1 MDTKPRLVDPAW
13 FAKPKSKPKLKI
25 IKKIIPKQIVD
36 PKVSNSFM
44 INCIGFLILCIG
56 GICIYQRYI
65 DRDQKELEKQNLIIG
80 FNEYVK
86 ENSK

>member
-13 FAKPKSKPKLKI
+13 FAKPKPKPKI
-25 IKKIIPKQIVD
+25 IKKVIPKQIVD
-36 PKVSNSFM
+36 PRANNSFM

-65 DRDQKELEKQNLIIG
+65 DREQKELEKQNLIVG

-86 ENSK
+86 ANIK

>member
-1 MDTKPRLVDPAW
+1 MNIKPRLVDPAW
-13 FAKPKSKPKLKI
+13 FAKPKPIPKKV
-25 IKKIIPKQIVD
+25 IPKQIVD
-36 PKVSNSFM
+36 PKISNSFM

>member
-13 FAKPKSKPKLKI
+13 FAKPKPKPI
-25 IKKIIPKQIVD
+25 PKKVIPKQIID
-36 PKVSNSFM
+36 PKISNSFM
-44 INCIGFLILCIG
+44 INCIGFFILCIG

-65 DRDQKELEKQNLIIG
+65 DREQTELEKHNLIVG

-86 ENSK
+86 ANIK

>member
-1 MDTKPRLVDPAW
+1 MNTKPRLVDPAW
-13 FAKPKSKPKLKI
+13 FAKPKPKL
-25 IKKIIPKQIVD
+25 IKKVIPKPVIID

-65 DRDQKELEKQNLIIG
+65 DRDQKELEKQNLIVG

-86 ENSK
+86 ENIK